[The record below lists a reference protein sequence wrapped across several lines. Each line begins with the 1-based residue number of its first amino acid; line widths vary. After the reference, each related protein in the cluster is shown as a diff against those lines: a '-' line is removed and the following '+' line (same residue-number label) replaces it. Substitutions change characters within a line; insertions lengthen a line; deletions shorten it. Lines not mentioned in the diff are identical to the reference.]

1 MDGEP
6 RDRNR
11 EWESDTASAAAL
23 GLEAM
28 NALSVGVVVLEHR
41 GFVAFANS
49 KGAELLDRR
58 VIFRGVAPLALHDA
72 DSHDVLRRALAA
84 ARAGV
89 SGALRLRDRHATAV
103 ISAVIVPLGSHSCPS
118 HVGETK
124 TLLAMNELFPTGA
137 IPNLWLAQL
146 FGLTPA
152 ESSVTNWLVSGRTID
167 EYAQD
172 RGVSPATVR
181 SQLKTVLAKTG
192 MSRQAQLVAALA
204 RLPIE
209 GPAT

>member
-1 MDGEP
+1 VDGEP
-6 RDRNR
+6 NDRERDD
-11 EWESDTASAAAL
+11 DTASARSL

-28 NALSVGVVVLEHR
+28 NALSVGVVVLDHR
-41 GFVAFANS
+41 GCVAFANT
-49 KGAELLDRR
+49 KGTELLAQRA
-58 VIFRGVAPLALHDA
+58 IFRGIAPLALHDA
-72 DSHDVLRRALAA
+72 DSHDMLRRALAA
-84 ARAGV
+84 ARARV
-89 SGALRLRDRHATAV
+89 SGALRLRDRHANAI
-103 ISAVIVPLGSHSCPS
+103 ISAIVVPLGSQAT
-118 HVGETK
+118 ETK
-124 TLLAMNELFPTGA
+124 TLLAMNELFPAGA
-137 IPNLWLAQL
+137 IPNLWLSQL